1 MNIHAKTALAASLI
15 GCHVCGQLSRAPHW
29 VKTVKS
35 LCPRCGATLHHRK
48 PNSLARTWALIIA
61 AMIFYIPANT
71 LPVMT
76 VISFGEG
83 EPDTILSGVVTL
95 IENRMWALALLVFF
109 ASFVVPLM
117 KILGLAYLLISVQRR
132 SAWRPQDRTR
142 LYRIVDAVG
151 RWSMLD
157 VFMISILIALVK
169 LGSLATIDPGAGASF
184 FASVVVLTMIAAM
197 TFDPRLI
204 WDAMERGKR

>member
-1 MNIHAKTALAASLI
+1 MKTAIAASLI
-15 GCHVCGQLSRAPHW
+15 GCPVCGQLSRSSRKTR
-29 VKTVKS
+29 VKV
-35 LCPRCGATLHHRK
+35 LCPRCGAALHARK
-48 PNSLARTWALIIA
+48 PNSVARTWALLVTA
-61 AMIFYIPANT
+61 LIFYIPANT

-76 VISFGEG
+76 VISFGKG

-95 IENRMWALALLVFF
+95 IEGEMWALALLVFF

-117 KILGLAYLLISVQRR
+117 KILGLAFLLISVQRR
-132 SAWRPQDRTR
+132 SRWRPRDRTR

-157 VFMISILIALVK
+157 VFMVSILIALVK
-169 LGSLATIDPGAGASF
+169 LGSLATIDPGAGATF
-184 FASVVVLTMIAAM
+184 FAGVVVVTMIAAM

-204 WDAMERGKR
+204 WDSASKAKR